1 MPPADECLE
10 TVEDS
15 LINRVSMLE
24 MLYHDALQQVR
35 GHAGIPD
42 AIRIH
47 DDDGPCRADAE
58 AWRFAALDALGA
70 EEKILALEQ
79 LREQ

>member
-1 MPPADECLE
+1 MPRADECLE

-15 LINRVSMLE
+15 LINRMSLLE
-24 MLYHDALQQVR
+24 MLYHNALQQVR

-42 AIRIH
+42 TFRIH
-47 DDDGPCRADAE
+47 DDDRSGSADAQ
-58 AWRFAALDALGA
+58 AWRLTALDALGS
-70 EEKILALEQ
+70 EEEILALEQ